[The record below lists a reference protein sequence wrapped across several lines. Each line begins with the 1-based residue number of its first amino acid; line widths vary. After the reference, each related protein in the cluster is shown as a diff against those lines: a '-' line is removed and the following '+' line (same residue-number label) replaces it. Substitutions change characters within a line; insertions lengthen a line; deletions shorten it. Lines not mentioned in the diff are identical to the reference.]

1 MSAASARSRYLC
13 GLDRWDETR
22 ILLLAQA
29 LALPMARMVRAN
41 RVTFGSGYEVRSP
54 LKYFE

>member
-1 MSAASARSRYLC
+1 MSAASASSRYFC

-41 RVTFGSGYEVRSP
+41 RAPFGSGYETRSP
-54 LKYFE
+54 LEYFE